1 MCLAIR
7 ARVRLRVFE
16 ATGRELSGIE
26 TVQLLYSTNAPLEV
40 VLKYCGVGL
49 MVGSGIMDEREVRR
63 VSG

>member
-1 MCLAIR
+1 M
-7 ARVRLRVFE
+7 FE